1 MDQDFQRFIMA
12 MQFQSSTHSPA
23 RFRNWHFSGQGGGG
37 KWIGVA
43 ARPVLNQ
50 GSSSFSSPSA
60 NDRRRPSAPLGAAR
74 ESLLGADRTSTART
88 ATNTTPLLK
97 ISILLIHVAAGSWRY
112 KSKVPFLFPL
122 RLRFDFPSGAVQE
135 LQFHIGAYDLNL
147 GLFKVEGS
155 RNVTR
160 QPKYWSSS
168 QDLRGYKFEG
178 HYIYISYTT
187 SFLIVN

>member
-1 MDQDFQRFIMA
+1 MFPQTCISSVLSSDAQATRSQRVDSKVLPTSRMDQDFQRFIMA

-37 KWIGVA
+37 KWMGVA

-60 NDRRRPSAPLGAAR
+60 NDRRRPSAPLGAAM

-97 ISILLIHVAAGSWRY
+97 ISILLIHVAAGS
-112 KSKVPFLFPL
+112 
-122 RLRFDFPSGAVQE
+122 
-135 LQFHIGAYDLNL
+135 
-147 GLFKVEGS
+147 
-155 RNVTR
+155 
-160 QPKYWSSS
+160 
-168 QDLRGYKFEG
+168 
-178 HYIYISYTT
+178 
-187 SFLIVN
+187 